1 MPSSFNTS
9 FVIPT
14 SPKEPTWILLLLI
27 LNMANFIYK
36 PLGFAIQVVTVPDDE
51 SLDEA

>member
-1 MPSSFNTS
+1 MPT
-9 FVIPT
+9 I
-14 SPKEPTWILLLLI
+14 PKEPTRILLLLI

-36 PLGFAIQVVTVPDDE
+36 PLGFALQVMTVPDDE